1 MVKQIRKRNGK
12 YVINSK
18 SYPQLVGSRAQVMH
32 GTAYKTG
39 HGKKGLT
46 RSQLKM
52 VRGRVVSV
60 KASKSA
66 RKHNHLG
73 KYISLAKRNK
83 GKKFVT
89 MKKGMVKGKKKTRRA
104 RRSKR
109 R

>member
-12 YVINSK
+12 YVVNGK
-18 SYPQLVGSRAQVMH
+18 SYQQLVGSRAQVMH

-39 HGKKGLT
+39 HGRKGLT

-60 KASKSA
+60 KASQSA

-83 GKKFVT
+83 GKNDII
-89 MKKGMVKGKKKTRRA
+89 RYDEIA
-104 RRSKR
+104 REWTVQYATSPT
-109 R
+109 

>member
-1 MVKQIRKRNGK
+1 
-12 YVINSK
+12 
-18 SYPQLVGSRAQVMH
+18 
-32 GTAYKTG
+32 
-39 HGKKGLT
+39 
-46 RSQLKM
+46 M

-109 R
+109 RRR

>member
-1 MVKQIRKRNGK
+1 
-12 YVINSK
+12 
-18 SYPQLVGSRAQVMH
+18 
-32 GTAYKTG
+32 
-39 HGKKGLT
+39 
-46 RSQLKM
+46 M

-89 MKKGMVKGKKKTRRA
+89 MKKGMVKGSKKTRRA
-104 RRSKR
+104 RRSKKR
-109 R
+109 RR